1 MTDLHRYSRQIVL
14 PEVGINGQHILSDS
28 TVLMFGMG
36 GLGSASAAY
45 LAGAGVGRLL
55 IADPDR
61 LEASNLQRQVLYR
74 EANLGQRKIDA
85 AAAQLTALNAQI
97 NVSPLLPDAAM
108 ARMAEADVVLDGTD
122 RFSARFAINAACV
135 AARKPLISA
144 AAIRFEGQLA
154 VLDPHRRGGC
164 YACIYPPQGED
175 AERCE
180 EAGVAGPVVGT
191 LGVMQAWL
199 TLRLLLGLAD
209 DAGTLHT
216 WSAER
221 LEWRRMTISRD
232 PSCPVCGHHDPS

>member
-28 TVLMFGMG
+28 TVLLFGMG

-154 VLDPHRRGGC
+154 VLDLSLIH
-164 YACIYPPQGED
+164 I
-175 AERCE
+175 
-180 EAGVAGPVVGT
+180 
-191 LGVMQAWL
+191 
-199 TLRLLLGLAD
+199 
-209 DAGTLHT
+209 
-216 WSAER
+216 
-221 LEWRRMTISRD
+221 
-232 PSCPVCGHHDPS
+232 

>member
-1 MTDLHRYSRQIVL
+1 MSDLHRYSRQIVL

-28 TVLMFGMG
+28 TVLLFGMG

-97 NVSPLLPDAAM
+97 DVSPLLPDAAM
-108 ARMAEADVVLDGTD
+108 ARIAEADVVLDGTD

-191 LGVMQAWL
+191 VGVMQAWL

>member
-28 TVLMFGMG
+28 TVLLFGMG

-191 LGVMQAWL
+191 VGVMQAWL

-221 LEWRRMTISRD
+221 ACGRCPMRRRCPPRT
-232 PSCPVCGHHDPS
+232 SCRRPG

>member
-1 MTDLHRYSRQIVL
+1 MSDLHRYSRQIVL

-191 LGVMQAWL
+191 VGVMQAWL

>member
-1 MTDLHRYSRQIVL
+1 MSDLHRYSRQIVL

-28 TVLMFGMG
+28 TVLLFGMG

-108 ARMAEADVVLDGTD
+108 ARIAEADVVLDGTD

-144 AAIRFEGQLA
+144 AAIRLEGQLA

-191 LGVMQAWL
+191 VGVMQAWL

>member
-61 LEASNLQRQVLYR
+61 LDASNLQRQVLYR

-191 LGVMQAWL
+191 MGVMQAWL

>member
-191 LGVMQAWL
+191 MGVMQAWL

>member
-1 MTDLHRYSRQIVL
+1 MTDLHRYARQIVL

-191 LGVMQAWL
+191 VGVMQAWL

>member
-1 MTDLHRYSRQIVL
+1 MSDLHRYSRQIVL

-28 TVLMFGMG
+28 TVLLFGMG

-191 LGVMQAWL
+191 VGVMQAWL

>member
-1 MTDLHRYSRQIVL
+1 MSDLHRYSRQIVL

-28 TVLMFGMG
+28 TVLLFGMG

-108 ARMAEADVVLDGTD
+108 ARIAEADVVLDGTD

-191 LGVMQAWL
+191 VGVMQAWL

>member
-1 MTDLHRYSRQIVL
+1 MSDLHRYSRQIVL

-28 TVLMFGMG
+28 TVMLFGMG

-108 ARMAEADVVLDGTD
+108 ARIAEADVVLDGTD

-191 LGVMQAWL
+191 VGVMQAWL

>member
-28 TVLMFGMG
+28 TVLLFGMG

-191 LGVMQAWL
+191 VGVMQAWL

-216 WSAER
+216 WSAGR
-221 LEWRRMTISRD
+221 ACGRCPMRRRCPPRT
-232 PSCPVCGHHDPS
+232 SCRRPG

>member
-14 PEVGINGQHILSDS
+14 PEVGINGQNILSDS

-191 LGVMQAWL
+191 VGVMQAWL

>member
-28 TVLMFGMG
+28 TVLLFGMG

-191 LGVMQAWL
+191 MGVMQAWL

>member
-28 TVLMFGMG
+28 TVLLFGMG

-191 LGVMQAWL
+191 VGVMQAWL

>member
-28 TVLMFGMG
+28 TVLLFGMG

-191 LGVMQAWL
+191 VGVMQAWL

-216 WSAER
+216 
-221 LEWRRMTISRD
+221 
-232 PSCPVCGHHDPS
+232 